1 MNKIN
6 ENYLKL
12 VEDTILSNIHK
23 YNYSP
28 LTYTKKNPI
37 KNLIKFLLNTL
48 FNNNLKEITIKS
60 KIKDRDIEDGLIR
73 ATNSFS
79 MIGLKRLK
87 NIRYLIEKINE
98 EKISGD
104 LIEAGIWKGGV
115 IIYMRACLLSLNM
128 NNKVFGADSFAGL
141 PEIDDQTYPEDKI
154 YRQILKNGNDKGLI
168 ISEDEVI
175 ENLNKFGFHDD
186 NTILL
191 KGWFNETLKDGRIN
205 KISLLRIDGDM
216 YKSTYEALDLL
227 YHKVTKG
234 GYVIIDDYGLQS
246 QACKKAVDDFRKK
259 NDINSEIINIDW
271 SGIYWKK

>member
-6 ENYLKL
+6 EKYLKL
-12 VEDTILSNIHK
+12 VEDTILSSIHK

-28 LTYTKKNPI
+28 LNYSKNLL
-37 KNLIKFLLNTL
+37 KNLIKFFLKIS
-48 FNNNLKEITIKS
+48 FNNDFKEITIKS
-60 KIKDRDIEDGLIR
+60 KIRDEEIENGLVR
-73 ATNSFS
+73 GTNSFS

-168 ISEDEVI
+168 ISQDEVI

-191 KGWFNETLKDGRIN
+191 KGWFNETLTDGRIN

-216 YKSTYEALDLL
+216 YKSTYEALNLL
-227 YHKVTKG
+227 YDKVSKG

-259 NDINSEIINIDW
+259 NDISSEIINIDW

>member
-6 ENYLKL
+6 EKYLKL
-12 VEDTILSNIHK
+12 VEDTILSSIHK

-28 LTYTKKNPI
+28 LNYSKNLL
-37 KNLIKFLLNTL
+37 KNLIKFFLKIS
-48 FNNNLKEITIKS
+48 FNNDFKEITIKS
-60 KIKDRDIEDGLIR
+60 KIRDEEIENGLVR
-73 ATNSFS
+73 GTNSFS

-141 PEIDDQTYPEDKI
+141 PEIDDQTYPEYKI

-168 ISEDEVI
+168 ISQDEVI

-191 KGWFNETLKDGRIN
+191 KGWFNETLTDGRIN

-216 YKSTYEALDLL
+216 YKSTYEALNLL
-227 YHKVTKG
+227 YDKVSKG

-259 NDINSEIINIDW
+259 NDISSEIINIDW